1 MTMSPCGPVRR
12 AGGIMTRLV
21 TLVLVGILASACG
34 GGTPTSTATA
44 AAAPTAAGATVAA
57 TPKPPKDK
65 VKLPTTL
72 STELNLASLVAY
84 AKDFFGE
91 ENIEVTDIVVGSS
104 GTLRAAMIAKEFDF
118 GLFAFVHDPIARLA
132 GSPWKAVVG
141 TYDREIFSLL
151 VRKELQATV
160 KKVADLKGMKVGVT
174 GAGSGSWA
182 MANVYLKKAGLD
194 PTKDIELVNLGG
206 DPGVI
211 FTALSTSKIDAISSW
226 EPITSRVLE
235 TGAGFALAPIYDAAV
250 HKEYVGSEKALGF
263 ALMTREDVIAG
274 KKDLVTRMVNAHKK
288 GLAFIKANTAAALA
302 DTVLGNP
309 KTAEQFSGLDKA
321 VVTKLIERIKPGYGD
336 GCLSRSGFKAEMD
349 LAVTY
354 QLVKQAITFEEFGDA
369 SFAGACN

>member
-1 MTMSPCGPVRR
+1 MRAFSPIV
-12 AGGIMTRLV
+12 AVFALV
-21 TLVLVGILASACG
+21 IAACG
-34 GGTPTSTATA
+34 GGTTAPS
-44 AAAPTAAGATVAA
+44 AAPTSATAVAA
-57 TPKPPKDK
+57 SASAQPSARGPKDQI
-65 VKLPTTL
+65 KLPTTI
-72 STELNLASLVAY
+72 STELNLASLVGI
-84 AKDFFGE
+84 AKGFFSE
-91 ENIEVTDIVVGSS
+91 ENIEVTDLVVGSS

-118 GLFAFVHDPIARLA
+118 GLFAFVHDPISRLA

-151 VRKELQATV
+151 VRKDLQAKV
-160 KKVADLKGMKVGVT
+160 KTVADLRGMKVGVT

-182 MANVYLKKAGLD
+182 MANVYLRKAGLD
-194 PTKDIELVNLGG
+194 PAKDAELVNLGG

-211 FTALSTSKIDAISSW
+211 FTALQTGKVDAISGW

-235 TGAGFALAPIYDAAV
+235 TGAGFALAPIYDQAV
-250 HKEYVGSEKALGF
+250 HKQYVGSDKALGF

-274 KKDLVTRMVNAHKK
+274 KKDLVQRMVNAHKK
-288 GLAFIKANTAAALA
+288 ALAFIRTSTPAALA
-302 DTVLGNP
+302 DLVLGNP

-369 SFAGACN
+369 SFAGACD

>member
-1 MTMSPCGPVRR
+1 MR
-12 AGGIMTRLV
+12 ARVGALV
-21 TLVLVGILASACG
+21 VVAIVATACG
-34 GGTPTSTATA
+34 GGTA
-44 AAAPTAAGATVAA
+44 APSAAPTIAAASPTAPPTA
-57 TPKPPKDK
+57 RPKDQ
-65 VKLPTTL
+65 VKLPTTI

-84 AKDFFGE
+84 AKGYFGE

-104 GTLRAAMIAKEFDF
+104 STLRAAMIAKEYDF

-151 VRKELQATV
+151 VRKDLQTKV
-160 KKVADLKGMKVGVT
+160 KAVADLKGMKVGVT

-182 MANVYLKKAGLD
+182 MANVYLRKAGLD
-194 PTKDIELVNLGG
+194 PTRDAELVTLGG

-211 FTALSTSKIDAISSW
+211 FIALQTGKVDAIAGW

-235 TGAGFALAPIYDAAV
+235 TGAGFALAPIYDPAV
-250 HKEYVGSEKALGF
+250 HKQYVGSDRALGF
-263 ALMTREDVIAG
+263 ALMTREDVIAS
-274 KKDLVTRMVNAHKK
+274 KKDLVQRMANAHKK
-288 GLAFIKANTAAALA
+288 ALAFIRASTPAGLA
-302 DTVLGNP
+302 DLVLGNA

-321 VVTKLIERIKPGYGD
+321 TVTKLIERIKPGYGD

-354 QLVKQAITFEEFGDA
+354 QLVKQAISFEEFGDA
-369 SFAGACN
+369 SFAGACD